1 MSKNSSPKSSDWF
14 DLAAGWV
21 GRDRNA
27 NDYIAVKLSQEL
39 IQLIQT
45 GRFTENDKF
54 FLRVNKNKE
63 KLAQERDTDHWPDWS
78 ARGKVEDFAEASD
91 DFDASDLF

>member
-1 MSKNSSPKSSDWF
+1 MSKNSSPQNNDWI

-27 NDYIAVKLSQEL
+27 NDYIAIKLSQEL
-39 IQLIQT
+39 VQLIQT

-54 FLRVNKNKE
+54 FLRINKIKE
-63 KLAQERDTDHWPDWS
+63 KLSQERDTDHWPDWT
-78 ARGKVEDFAEASD
+78 ARAKVEDFAEAPD
-91 DFDASDLF
+91 DVDVSDLF